1 MKEQISNERLL
12 LWFLLYIQ
20 FVAHLESKFQLQVR
34 AIQANYTA
42 SFHDGLKDL
51 SDSLNDVFH
60 DAQTKQDLK
69 IKQLR
74 KEVDQQTSLKQKAHA
89 LR

>member
-1 MKEQISNERLL
+1 MGNECLF
-12 LWFLLYIQ
+12 LWFLLHVQ
-20 FVAHLESKFQLQVR
+20 FVTHLESKFQLQVR

-51 SDSLNDVFH
+51 SDSLSDIFH
-60 DAQTKQDLK
+60 DAQAKQDLK

-74 KEVDQQTSLKQKAHA
+74 KEVDQLTSRKQKAHA